1 MTSNGC
7 AFAAAPRCNSG
18 GSLWARRA
26 PPHRLYRGRSERAA
40 LGEGVWALIIGDV
53 SGKGSR
59 AALLV
64 STIDSA
70 LRVLLDQNR
79 LDNDLVRRLNQYV
92 YDASTG
98 NKYVTMA
105 LARLNDAVAEF
116 STGLAQGDDQTVI
129 LLRRR

>member
-1 MTSNGC
+1 M
-7 AFAAAPRCNSG
+7 
-18 GSLWARRA
+18 
-26 PPHRLYRGRSERAA
+26 YRGRSERAA

-53 SGKGSR
+53 SRKGSP

-70 LRVLLDQNR
+70 LHVLLDQNR